1 MILPLILFFIGL
13 FLLIKG
19 ADLLVE
25 GAEQLA
31 ARMGVSPALIGLT
44 VVAFGTSVPELVVS
58 TGAFFTGSYE
68 IGLGNLIGSN
78 IANIG
83 LILALCFL
91 LIPLSPAIGK
101 VSNTLYSRERL
112 VRDAVMTLIATLVFA
127 FVSLRGV
134 LDFLSASV
142 FLLVFALII
151 QLYWRA
157 SHTIERPSEP
167 GPARNLLR
175 IPGGL
180 AGVILGAYLL
190 LNGATQIAIALNISS
205 YVIGLSMVA
214 VGTSLPELSTS
225 VVAILKKNYD
235 ISIGN
240 ILGSNVFNILFIPA
254 ISSFFLTIPVADYTS
269 IIIMIAFSL
278 GLFPF
283 FLKSQKMVTIWA
295 LFILAAWVTYIA
307 FIYGVF

>member
-1 MILPLILFFIGL
+1 MIIPLIFFLIGL
-13 FLLIKG
+13 FFLIKG

-31 ARMGVSPALIGLT
+31 VRMGVSPALIGLT

-91 LIPLSPAIGK
+91 LIPLSPALGEG
-101 VSNTLYSRERL
+101 SNARYSRERL
-112 VRDAVMTLIATLVFA
+112 FRDAVLTLIATLVFA
-127 FVSLRGV
+127 FVSMRGV
-134 LDFLSASV
+134 LDFVSAAV
-142 FLLVFALII
+142 FLLVFSLII

-157 SHTIERPSEP
+157 SQTVESASEP

-175 IPGGL
+175 IPMGI

-190 LNGATQIAIALNISS
+190 LNGATQIALALNISP

-214 VGTSLPELSTS
+214 IGTSLPELSTS

-240 ILGSNVFNILFIPA
+240 ALGSNVFNILLIPA
-254 ISSFFLTIPVADYTS
+254 ISSFFLTIPVADYQS
-269 IIIMIAFSL
+269 IIVMILFSF

-283 FLKSQKMVTIWA
+283 FLKSQKMVKIWA
-295 LFILAAWVTYIA
+295 LFLLAAWVTYISV
-307 FIYGVF
+307 IYGVF